1 MLLHPPSYLK
11 LAETGI
17 LSGRVRTAADR
28 LDSCNLC
35 PHLCNTG
42 RNTGKIGFCRAGSNA
57 VISDFGP
64 HFGEEAPLVGRC
76 GSGTIFFAFC
86 NLRCAFCQ
94 NYDISWQGKGREVTA
109 EELADIMLELKSKG
123 CHNINLVSPTHF
135 VPQIMA
141 ALELAVQQGLDLPLV
156 YNTGGYESLKTLR
169 LLEDIVDIYMPD
181 MKYARP
187 ETGEKYSG
195 VKNYP
200 DIVKQAVQ
208 EMYRQVG
215 NLKTDRYGIAYR
227 GLLIRH
233 LVLPGDLAGT
243 AEIMRFLAETISP
256 EVVVNIMRQYFPAYQ
271 AGEYPELNRRITGEE
286 YRLALTAAKE
296 AGITPARI

>member
-1 MLLHPPSYLK
+1 MSHLPSYLN
-11 LAETGI
+11 LAKSGT
-17 LSGRVRTAADR
+17 LSERVRAAVKR
-28 LDSCNLC
+28 LGSCDLC
-35 PHLCNTG
+35 PHLCQAG
-42 RNTGKIGFCRAGSNA
+42 RTAGKPGFCQAGEKA

-64 HFGEEAPLVGRC
+64 HFGEEAPLVGRY

-86 NLRCAFCQ
+86 NLRCVYCQ
-94 NYDISWQGKGREVTA
+94 NYDISWQGKGRAVTA
-109 EELADIMLELKSKG
+109 DELAKIMLELKSMG

-135 VPQIMA
+135 VPQILA
-141 ALELAVQQGLDLPLV
+141 ALEPAVQEGLDLPLV
-156 YNTGGYESLKTLR
+156 YNTGGYESLQTLQ

-187 ETGEKYSG
+187 KSGEKYSG

-215 NLKTDRYGIAYR
+215 NLKTDRNGVAYR

-233 LVLPGDLAGT
+233 LVLPGDIAGT
-243 AEIMRFLAETISP
+243 TDVMRFLAENISP
-256 EVVVNIMRQYFPAYQ
+256 EAVVNIMKQYYPAYRTR
-271 AGEYPELNRRITGEE
+271 EFPKLNRRITGEE
-286 YRLALTAAKE
+286 YRLALAAAKA
-296 AGITPARI
+296 AGITPSQL